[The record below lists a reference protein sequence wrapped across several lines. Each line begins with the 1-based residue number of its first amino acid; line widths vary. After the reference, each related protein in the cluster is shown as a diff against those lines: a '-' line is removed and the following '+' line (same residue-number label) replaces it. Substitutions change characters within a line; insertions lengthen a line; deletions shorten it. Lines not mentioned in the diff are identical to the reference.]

1 MPIIRHMCRN
11 FDQLRPIT
19 ITRNFTKYAS
29 GSVLIEYG
37 ETKVLCTANIDDNVP
52 TFLKGKEQGWIT
64 AEYAMLPSATHQRNK
79 REINQGKPNPRNQEI
94 QRLIGR
100 SLRSIT
106 NLSQLGERQIL
117 IDCDVI
123 QADGGTRTASITGA
137 YIALVD
143 ALNSLIVQG
152 KLTSLPIYEAI
163 AAVSVGVYQQQL
175 LLDLDYKEDSNC
187 DTDMNVVMTSS
198 GKIIEIQGTA
208 EQQAFSRAELN
219 QMLDLAEVG
228 IRQLLNYQQQSLAK
242 YS

>member
-1 MPIIRHMCRN
+1 MCRN